1 MSPKLRRWAL
11 RLTLAT
17 GSVALGLALAELA
30 VRLVVGDDVVN
41 RQNWTTMS
49 YHINEGRELIPN
61 SRSPGVWINSLG
73 YRDDEFNR
81 RKPPGC
87 TRIIAVGDSVTFG
100 PGLPVEQTF
109 SRRLETK
116 LNTRRP
122 GYHEVINGGVP
133 DTGLAETLRIF
144 ERRDLAI
151 DPDIVLVGFY
161 LNDSRPPSGFRSE
174 FKGGDR
180 LVRFVNANPWTRRS
194 RLFSLLYVWYY
205 HWSIGREM
213 AGLPLTQ
220 RMDWWTAYRAGRW
233 RDDPAA
239 LDGLI
244 QAARFDWGAAW
255 RAETWPGVE
264 AEFRK
269 FDRLCRAHG
278 VRPALIAFPVRP
290 QVEATAR
297 RDQPQRRLEKIARTL
312 GWPYLDPLPGL
323 IARRAGGP
331 IFQDHCH
338 LTARGHELIA
348 EMLLHF
354 LDRPEFASGQTGIG
368 KPEPARAPRPISGF
382 PDRTKPRL
390 R

>member
-1 MSPKLRRWAL
+1 MSPKRSRWAV
-11 RLTLAT
+11 RLVLVI
-17 GSVALGLALAELA
+17 GSVLLGLVLAELA
-30 VRLVVGDDVVN
+30 VRLFVGDDVVN
-41 RQNWTTMS
+41 RQEWTTMS

-87 TRIIAVGDSVTFG
+87 TRIVAVGDSVTFG

-109 SRRLETK
+109 ARRLETM

-133 DTGLAETLRIF
+133 DTGLAETRRIF

-161 LNDSRPPSGFRSE
+161 LNDSRPPAGFRSE
-174 FKGGDR
+174 FKGGNW

-194 RLFSLLYVWYY
+194 RLFSLLYVGYY

-213 AGLPLTQ
+213 AGLPQTK
-220 RMDWWTAYRAGRW
+220 RMDWWAAYRDGHW
-233 RDDPAA
+233 RNDPAA
-239 LDGLI
+239 LDALI
-244 QAARFDWGAAW
+244 RAARFDWGAAW
-255 RAETWPGVE
+255 RPENWPEVE
-264 AEFRK
+264 AEFRA

-278 VRPALIAFPVRP
+278 VRPALVAFPVRV
-290 QVEATAR
+290 QVEAA
-297 RDQPQRRLEKIARTL
+297 DPHDEPQRRLARIADSL
-312 GWPYLDPLPGL
+312 GWPYLDLLPGL
-323 IARRAGGP
+323 MAQRGGGP

-338 LTARGHELIA
+338 LTARGHELVA
-348 EMLLHF
+348 EMLLKF
-354 LDRPEFASGQTGIG
+354 LDRPEFNPDGRPGG
-368 KPEPARAPRPISGF
+368 DRARSDDP
-382 PDRTKPRL
+382 
-390 R
+390 